1 MSALLC
7 AAGETRFAT
16 NFIMLESLVKCK
28 RELQKT
34 VVDEKWEAWVERG
47 TTLVK
52 GGARTCKAAVM
63 DDRWFGKAEE
73 LCRLVRCASKNGC
86 FMLL

>member
-1 MSALLC
+1 MPALLT

-16 NFIMLESLVKCK
+16 NFIMLERLMKTK

-47 TTLVK
+47 DQRVK
-52 GGARTCKAAVM
+52 AGAQLCKDAVM
-63 DDRWFGKAEE
+63 DDRWFATAEPLVELGK
-73 LCRLVRCASKNGC
+73 
-86 FMLL
+86 